1 MENDLGLLEK
11 LVNCGSLKETIP
23 GSKLG
28 FLTALVYAI
37 MEWCASL
44 HYRGMPKG
52 KLAYA
57 A

>member
-11 LVNCGSLKETIP
+11 LVNCGSLKETIS

-44 HYRGMPKG
+44 HYRCMPKG